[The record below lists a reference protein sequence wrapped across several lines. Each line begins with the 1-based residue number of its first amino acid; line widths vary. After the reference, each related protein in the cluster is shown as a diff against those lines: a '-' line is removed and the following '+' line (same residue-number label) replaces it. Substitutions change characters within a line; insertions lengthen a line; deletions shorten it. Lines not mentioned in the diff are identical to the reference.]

1 MKMKLGSYMRVS
13 RMGARQEGAEGF
25 HSTDFAREDVSAWAE
40 RHGHEIVRYFQDLN
54 QSGGKFNRP
63 AFNEVLQAIEA
74 GEIDGLVVPYL
85 SRFARSMKVAYE
97 ALKVIEAAGGVFISV
112 EEDLV
117 LRSPNDWL
125 NFNLRMSFHEWDLK
139 MKTESWR
146 RVHETRIADG
156 KPMTFPFGYVRGQ
169 DGRLVVNPAEA
180 VWVKTIFTMRA
191 EGSGMRAIAQYL
203 NDNGAPTPRG
213 SAVLW
218 TGAGVRRVIQRRTY
232 LGEVSHGTKIK
243 TGAHKPIVD
252 DLLFARANAVQ
263 GRPISRTNT
272 HLLAGLLRCA
282 NCRRML
288 KGQHTTRGTGIF
300 YACPGEGANGK
311 CDFPTWVLE
320 GDVLGRL
327 RHDYVRI
334 LNSAGGYRFKAVS
347 ENSDVVTLRAEV
359 DVLDGRYQDVRGD
372 ERLKAID
379 REQWYEDVENAKA
392 ALDAK
397 KEELSL
403 ALRTADSLTVGD
415 QGFAWPTDQAGQ
427 RSLLTNTFAVVFL
440 RGHSDT
446 SFEHRAFVRG
456 AALPQVPARG
466 KVNDLPPFVWDRNE
480 ADTWVALG

>member
-1 MKMKLGSYMRVS
+1 
-13 RMGARQEGAEGF
+13 
-25 HSTDFAREDVSAWAE
+25 
-40 RHGHEIVRYFQDLN
+40 
-54 QSGGKFNRP
+54 
-63 AFNEVLQAIEA
+63 
-74 GEIDGLVVPYL
+74 
-85 SRFARSMKVAYE
+85 
-97 ALKVIEAAGGVFISV
+97 
-112 EEDLV
+112 
-117 LRSPNDWL
+117 
-125 NFNLRMSFHEWDLK
+125 
-139 MKTESWR
+139 
-146 RVHETRIADG
+146 
-156 KPMTFPFGYVRGQ
+156 MTFPFGYVRGQ

-397 KEELSL
+397 KEGTLPGAQDGRFADGRGSG
-403 ALRTADSLTVGD
+403 LRVADRPGGTAEPSD
-415 QGFAWPTDQAGQ
+415 QH
-427 RSLLTNTFAVVFL
+427 L
-440 RGHSDT
+440 RGGLPTRPLRHLV
-446 SFEHRAFVRG
+446 RAPGVRPGRRPPAGPG
-456 AALPQVPARG
+456 ARQG
-466 KVNDLPPFVWDRNE
+466 Q
-480 ADTWVALG
+480 